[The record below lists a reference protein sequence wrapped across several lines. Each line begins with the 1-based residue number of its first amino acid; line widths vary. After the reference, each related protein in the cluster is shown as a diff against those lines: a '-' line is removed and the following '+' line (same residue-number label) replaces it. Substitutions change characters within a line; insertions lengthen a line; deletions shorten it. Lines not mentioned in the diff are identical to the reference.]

1 VKRSA
6 SPVHDKKKY
15 DVPQRVYIRE
25 GTISFMNVQFRGHW
39 RLLVSYLKPQWAQ
52 VVLLAVLLFSSIGLQ
67 LINPQVIGYF
77 IDTTQAGGPLR
88 ALLIAAVI
96 FIAIALLQR
105 IVAFSSTYT
114 AENTGWTATNALRA
128 DLTLHC
134 LQLDMSFHKEHTPG
148 ELIERVDN
156 DVTSLA
162 NFFSQFIIKVLGN
175 ALLILGILLLLFR
188 EDWRIGMAFTLF
200 SILTLAVLSFIQNI
214 AVGKWTSERQANA
227 EFYGFLEEHI
237 SGTEDIRAAGAEPY
251 VTRRLFSLM
260 RHMLETNRLA
270 SLVSNVTFFS
280 TNFLYVIGYTAGLAL
295 GAYLYSQKQITI
307 GTAYVLV
314 YYIGMLSGPL
324 ENIREQ
330 VQDLQQASASIKRV
344 EELFHTQ
351 PRIQEKVHAS
361 LPGGSLSVEFH
372 DVSFSYDQQENALQN
387 VSFQLRPGTV
397 LGLLGRTGSGKT
409 TLARLLFRLYDPAA
423 GAICL
428 QDVDIR
434 DVALRDLRERVG
446 MVTQDVQLF
455 HGNLR
460 DNLTFFNKSISD
472 EQIEHVLKELGIWQ
486 FVHSLPRGLDTQL
499 AAGGYGLSAGEAQLL
514 AFTRVFL
521 KNPGLV
527 ILDEA
532 SSRLDPA
539 TENLLEQ
546 AVDRLLRDRTG
557 IVIAHRLQTVLQADE
572 IMILENGR
580 IVEYGPRAILAN
592 DPNSRF
598 FSLLQTG
605 LEEVL
610 VS

>member
-1 VKRSA
+1 
-6 SPVHDKKKY
+6 
-15 DVPQRVYIRE
+15 
-25 GTISFMNVQFRGHW
+25 MNVKFRGHW
-39 RLLVSYLKPQWAQ
+39 RLLVTYLKPRWAQ
-52 VVLLAVLLFSSIGLQ
+52 VVLLTVLLFSSIGLQ
-67 LINPQVIGYF
+67 LINPLVIGYF

-88 ALLIAAVI
+88 VLLIAAVI
-96 FIAIALLQR
+96 FITIALLQR

-175 ALLILGILLLLFR
+175 ALLILGILLLLYR
-188 EDWRIGMAFTLF
+188 ENWRIGIAFTLL

-251 VTRRLFSLM
+251 VTRRLFTLM

-330 VQDLQQASASIKRV
+330 VQDLQQASASIERV
-344 EELFHTQ
+344 EELFRTQ
-351 PRIQEKVHAS
+351 PRIQEKVHAL
-361 LPGGSLSVEFH
+361 LPGGSLSVEFR

-434 DVALRDLRERVG
+434 DVALRDLREHVG

-455 HGNLR
+455 HASLR
-460 DNLTFFNKSISD
+460 DNLTFFNKSTSD

-486 FVHSLPRGLDTQL
+486 LVHSLPRGLDTQL
-499 AAGGYGLSAGEAQLL
+499 AAGGHGLSAGEAQLL

-557 IVIAHRLQTVLQADE
+557 IVIAHRLQTVLQVDE
-572 IMILENGR
+572 IMILANGR

>member
-1 VKRSA
+1 
-6 SPVHDKKKY
+6 
-15 DVPQRVYIRE
+15 
-25 GTISFMNVQFRGHW
+25 MNVKFRGHW
-39 RLLVSYLKPQWAQ
+39 RLLVTYLKPRWAQ
-52 VVLLAVLLFSSIGLQ
+52 VVLLTVLLFSSIGLQ
-67 LINPQVIGYF
+67 LINPLVIGYF

-88 ALLIAAVI
+88 VLLIAAVI
-96 FIAIALLQR
+96 FITIALLQR

-175 ALLILGILLLLFR
+175 ALLILGILLLLYR
-188 EDWRIGMAFTLF
+188 EDWRIGIAFTLL

-251 VTRRLFSLM
+251 VTRRLFTLM

-330 VQDLQQASASIKRV
+330 VQDLQQASASIERV
-344 EELFHTQ
+344 EELFRTQ
-351 PRIQEKVHAS
+351 PRIQEKVHAL
-361 LPGGSLSVEFH
+361 LPGGSLSVEFR

-434 DVALRDLRERVG
+434 DVALRDLREHVG

-455 HGNLR
+455 HASLR
-460 DNLTFFNKSISD
+460 DNLTFFNKSTSD

-486 FVHSLPRGLDTQL
+486 LVHSLPRGLDTQL
-499 AAGGYGLSAGEAQLL
+499 AAGGHGLSAGEAQLL

-557 IVIAHRLQTVLQADE
+557 IVIAHRLQTVLQVDE
-572 IMILENGR
+572 IMILANGR

>member
-1 VKRSA
+1 M
-6 SPVHDKKKY
+6 H
-15 DVPQRVYIRE
+15 
-25 GTISFMNVQFRGHW
+25 VQFERYW
-39 RLLVSYLKPQWAQ
+39 RLLVTYLKPQWLH
-52 VVLLAVLLFSSIGLQ
+52 VVLLTVLLFGSIGLQ
-67 LINPQVIGYF
+67 LINPQVIRYF

-88 ALLIAAVI
+88 ALLIAAGL

-105 IVAFSSTYT
+105 VVAFASTYA

-128 DLTLHC
+128 DLALHC
-134 LQLDMSFHKEHTPG
+134 LQLDMSFHKQHTPG
-148 ELIERVDN
+148 ELIERIDN
-156 DVTSLA
+156 DVTTLA
-162 NFFSQFIIKVLGN
+162 NFFSVFIITVAGN

-188 EDWRIGMAFTLF
+188 EDWRIGVGLTLY
-200 SILTLAVLSFIQNI
+200 SILTFVVLGFIQRI
-214 AVGKWTSERQANA
+214 AVRRWTAERQANA
-227 EFYGFLEEHI
+227 DFYGFLEEHI

-260 RHMLETNRLA
+260 RSMLETNRLA
-270 SLVSNVTFFS
+270 RLVSNLTFFS

-295 GAYLYSQKQITI
+295 GAYLYSRKQITI
-307 GTAYVLV
+307 GTAYLLV

-324 ENIREQ
+324 ESIREQ
-330 VQDLQQASASIKRV
+330 VQDLQQASASIERV
-344 EELFHTQ
+344 EELFRIRPQVQDRVRTSQ
-351 PRIQEKVHAS
+351 PM
-361 LPGGSLSVEFH
+361 GSMSVEFRA
-372 DVSFSYDQQENALQN
+372 VTFSYDGEENVLQDI
-387 VSFQLRPGTV
+387 SFQLQPGKV

-428 QDVDIR
+428 NGVDIR
-434 DVALRDLRERVG
+434 DMALEELREHVG

-455 HGNLR
+455 HASVR
-460 DNLTFFNKSISD
+460 DNLTFFNQRMRD
-472 EQIEHVLKELGIWQ
+472 EEIEYVLKELRLWPWVQ
-486 FVHSLPRGLDTQL
+486 SLPDGLNTEL
-499 AAGGYGLSAGEAQLL
+499 AAGGQGLSAGEAQLL

-546 AVDRLLRDRTG
+546 AVSRLLQGRTG
-557 IVIAHRLQTVLQADE
+557 IVIAHRLQTVQRADE
-572 IMILENGR
+572 IMILEDGR
-580 IVEYGPRAILAN
+580 IVEYGPRVVLAN

-598 FSLLQTG
+598 YSLLQTG

-610 VS
+610 T

>member
-1 VKRSA
+1 
-6 SPVHDKKKY
+6 
-15 DVPQRVYIRE
+15 
-25 GTISFMNVQFRGHW
+25 MNVQFRGHW
-39 RLLVSYLKPQWAQ
+39 RLLVTYLKPQCAQ
-52 VVLLAVLLFSSIGLQ
+52 VVLLTVLLFISIGLQ

-175 ALLILGILLLLFR
+175 ALLILGILLLLYR
-188 EDWRIGMAFTLF
+188 ENWRIGIAFTLF
-200 SILTLAVLSFIQNI
+200 SILTLVVLTFIQNI

-251 VTRRLFSLM
+251 VTHRLFSLM

-280 TNFLYVIGYTAGLAL
+280 TNFLYVIGYTAGLAI

-330 VQDLQQASASIKRV
+330 VQDLQQASASIERV
-344 EELFHTQ
+344 EELFHAQ

-361 LPGGSLSVEFH
+361 LPGGSLSVEFR

-387 VSFQLRPGTV
+387 VSFQLRPATV

-428 QDVDIR
+428 QDMDIR
-434 DVALRDLRERVG
+434 DVALRDLREHVG

-455 HGNLR
+455 HASLR

-486 FVHSLPRGLDTQL
+486 LVQSLPRGLDTQL
-499 AAGGYGLSAGEAQLL
+499 AAGGHGLSAGEAQLL

-546 AVDRLLRDRTG
+546 AVDQLLRDRTG
-557 IVIAHRLQTVLQADE
+557 IVIAHRLQTVLQVDE

-605 LEEVL
+605 PEEVL